1 MATYGIRIKRNG
13 KIVTDAN
20 EAQSVLINVHGGG
33 NVGEYMDEVQRWQAT
48 LPRRVEN
55 AIDRF
60 GYQRVIAKTV
70 GRDAIEWA

>member
-33 NVGEYMDEVQRWQAT
+33 NVG
-48 LPRRVEN
+48 
-55 AIDRF
+55 DRKS
-60 GYQRVIAKTV
+60 VV
-70 GRDAIEWA
+70 